1 MDMHILLHTIEHS
14 LIDSLKLLPFL
25 FLTYLAME
33 YLEHKTSDKMN
44 VTLKKAG
51 KFGPFIGSILG
62 AFPQCGFSAAA
73 SNLYGGRVI
82 TLGTLIAVYLSTSD
96 EMLPIFV
103 SELVAPEV
111 IGKIL
116 LLKIAL
122 GFVYGMLIDF
132 VMHKFHKE
140 SEEHHIHEMCEHDH
154 CHCEKGIFPSALKH
168 TLQIFVFLFVV
179 TFFLTLILEWYG
191 EEQIMAL
198 VNSQS
203 ILAIALVTLI
213 GMIPN
218 CAGSVVVTQLYLQGI
233 IGMGA
238 MMSGLLAGSGIGIL
252 VLYRTNNNK
261 KENIGITC
269 LIYVI
274 GFVTGLVLEFFG
286 VGIS

>member
-1 MDMHILLHTIEHS
+1 MDMHILLHTIEHT

-25 FLTYLAME
+25 FVTYLAME
-33 YLEHKTSDKMN
+33 YLEHKTSNKMN
-44 VTLKKAG
+44 ITLKKAG
-51 KFGPFIGSILG
+51 KVGPFIGSILG
-62 AFPQCGFSAAA
+62 VFPQCGFSAAA

-111 IGKIL
+111 IVKIL
-116 LLKIAL
+116 LLKIVL
-122 GFVYGMLIDF
+122 GFAYGMIIDF
-132 VMHKFHKE
+132 ILHKFHKE

-154 CHCEKGIFPSALKH
+154 CHCEKGIFSSALKH
-168 TLQIFVFLFVV
+168 TLQIFLFLFVV
-179 TFFLTLILEWYG
+179 TFILTFILEWYG

-218 CAGSVVVTQLYLQGI
+218 CAGSVVVTQLYLEGI
-233 IGMGA
+233 IGVGA
-238 MMSGLLAGSGIGIL
+238 MMSGLLAGSGIGLL
-252 VLYRTNNNK
+252 VLYRTNKNK
-261 KENIGITC
+261 KENLAITC
-269 LIYVI
+269 LVYAI
-274 GFVTGLVLEFFG
+274 GFITGLALELL
-286 VGIS
+286 GICI